1 MSICKAVPHLRQNRL
16 SGFHCDDGDQFSP
29 VTRTFITSVKLS
41 SSPLAFGLPGCG
53 SALRNR
59 RMLPLTL
66 LIKEDGASARPR
78 GPGLGTLGRDGGDC
92 DVRAPGDPTDSD
104 DSLEAEPRRLVGDIK
119 LAIRPRRGVG
129 VPRTTSEPCRGDFGD
144 WLALLLVVTRSLS
157 RFANLTASLQQNPS
171 AEAECDR
178 QHGKRE
184 TVIAITSSSA
194 CTAMRRRFDWPVRD
208 SG

>member
-1 MSICKAVPHLRQNRL
+1 M
-16 SGFHCDDGDQFSP
+16 
-29 VTRTFITSVKLS
+29 KLS
-41 SSPLAFGLPGCG
+41 SSPLAFGLPGCD
-53 SALRNR
+53 SAFRNR
-59 RMLPLTL
+59 LMLPLTL
-66 LIKEDGASARPR
+66 LIKEDRASAKPR
-78 GPGLGTLGRDGGDC
+78 GPGFGTLGRDGGDC
-92 DVRAPGDPTDSD
+92 GVRAPGDPTDSD

-129 VPRTTSEPCRGDFGD
+129 VPRTTSEPRRGDFGD

-171 AEAECDR
+171 ADAECDR

-184 TVIAITSSSA
+184 TVIAITISSA